1 MWRNMFLI
9 SNNDNMK
16 VKKNRFILDEE
27 MIKESLENKNTTGI
41 IYFLRIIII
50 YHNGLLNMS
59 MNIQTLS

>member
-1 MWRNMFLI
+1 MFLI